1 MRYHDGK
8 IIINGLLL
16 IIPFLLIRFG
26 LLSALNKAAVK
37 RAALFAPMYGNEMI
51 AYWIYQISN
60 IAIFVYLCFLKVTI
74 DTSWLFYVG
83 AGIYL
88 SGLLLCAVSIKDFAM
103 PPNKEMNDN
112 GIYRFSRNPMYVA
125 YFLIFAGTALLTKSW
140 ILFGIVVIFQV
151 SAHWVIIA
159 EERWCME
166 QFGESY
172 RQYMKK
178 VRRYI

>member
-1 MRYHDGK
+1 MEYYDEK

-16 IIPFLLIRFG
+16 MLPFLLIRFG

-37 RAALFAPMYGNEMI
+37 RAALFSPMYGNEMI
-51 AYWIYQISN
+51 AYWIYQTSN

-74 DTSWLFYVG
+74 DTSWLFYTG

-88 SGLLLCAVSIKDFAM
+88 TGVLRCAVSIKDIAM
-103 PPNKEMNDN
+103 PANKEMNDN

-125 YFLIFAGTALLTKSW
+125 YFLIFTGTALLTKSW
-140 ILFGIVVIFQV
+140 ILFGIVVIFQI

-166 QFGESY
+166 QFGEAY